1 MERKEPLSTVRSVMS
16 KPVVT
21 TKADNSIREAAEVM
35 RKKSVG
41 CIVVTREGKP
51 VGIVTERDML
61 RNVVAKGLDAS
72 KVQMK
77 EIMSKQLITAKS
89 NMPIIE
95 AVRILQKKKIRRLLI
110 MENKKLAG
118 IVTQRD
124 PLRALAF
131 HVIISFRPLLETS

>member
-35 RKKSVG
+35 GKKNVG
-41 CIVVTREGKP
+41 CIIVTHEGKP

-124 PLRALAF
+124 LLRALAF